1 MSSSITDLALLG
13 SLFEQ
18 HRSRLLAMVQR
29 RMDPALA
36 VRVDA
41 EDILAEAFLVAR
53 GRWGW
58 FREQSDISAYTWLYR
73 LALDCLIGA
82 WRRETR
88 LGRDLHRVMPWPE
101 ASSVQLGLGLVSPE
115 TSPTEA
121 AGRAELCKKVRQVV
135 GLLQDS
141 DQEILWMRHTDQ
153 LTHGE
158 AAQVLGIKESAATL
172 RYLRALERLKKLW
185 EKIDPNGRF
194 AP

>member
-88 LGRDLHRVMPWPE
+88 LGRDLRRAMPWPE
-101 ASSVQLGLGLVSPE
+101 ASSIQLGLGLVSPE
-115 TSPTEA
+115 TSPSRT
-121 AGRAELCKKVRQVV
+121 AGREEMRQKVRQMVD
-135 GLLQDS
+135 LLEES
-141 DQEILWMRHTDQ
+141 DREILWMRHTDQ
-153 LTHGE
+153 LTHPE
-158 AAQVLGIKESAATL
+158 AAQVLGIETSAATL
-172 RYLRALERLKKLW
+172 RYLRALERLKNLW
-185 EKIDPNGRF
+185 AQIDPDGRYC
-194 AP
+194 P